1 MMTSGSIAGEAVRRR
16 VGDEQR
22 DGHAAELPRALT
34 RLLENPKRLSARTL
48 WRSLEE
54 EERAVTLRL
63 FIRRNK
69 DRATVAGIVARKRKF
84 RPVTVARMSNARI
97 VEMAQP
103 LQLPNHLAASLLDE
117 LHFARRREMPA
128 RFFDSLGIPHDD
140 GVAEGS
146 SDLDPGAAVVGAAAD
161 DLAREHGRRRTVVFL
176 LMLAAQRVPFADH
189 LWHWLQG
196 STQRPEAASGT
207 VAFPA
212 GNEPPEGAEPEREPS
227 AGDRESAGV
236 GPEVGTIQ
244 PDPDPDPGKE
254 AEVDRLHTLRTLDRL
269 LIEAMVDSRQGV
281 EGSLHEDAI
290 DDAVDEFVNL
300 NGRRQQS
307 FFHTGFRDV
316 LFNRSLAGELPAENR
331 TRSRWYWAGVIL
343 GLARLE
349 SWARIVSA
357 YDGNSTVRGLG
368 DGADFA
374 AHEAARH
381 VVRALVHEGRAKEL
395 IDFVRVGGLL
405 QSYLLAH
412 GPHEPPALFRRTL
425 DAGTDLLRA
434 GDLGTARAVFDR
446 LAEAVGVLEDREAES
461 ASPLF
466 LTVKRRHA
474 HCLQG
479 LLEHGRA
486 RELLEELLDLDPDP
500 HHRAMVHADL
510 GLLAGRFNNLDD
522 VCLPDRKDALADL
535 VERLGEGREHF
546 RNAVTRGGPY
556 ATHGHYCLGVLALAE
571 NAWKPGAVG
580 YGKAEQ
586 HLARHQ
592 GQFTS
597 PSENYSGFLVARS
610 DLYFGIAR
618 AARAS
623 SVGDLSHAAR
633 VMVRAIDDGA
643 SFPPYL
649 VGPVV
654 EGLDLGAKSDLT
666 DFADHLL
673 GAQGDAV
680 LDDLSRS
687 ATVVKHCDGVIE
699 ALRQRAARVGESE
712 AAARDLRACLSSYA
726 GAGRFDDAR
735 IVLDRLESLAVRGIG
750 TAEFQELLSEK
761 GYQPAWEPEEALI
774 ARVRCLEARGKLDEA
789 LPLLRELL
797 HQFATEGNL
806 PDARGVLDRIRS
818 YGLPEEYYEQAR
830 SRVQALEEL
839 STSPT
844 TPDDRELAAQTAAQ
858 PASILFVGGD
868 ERQERQEAVVR
879 RKVRKQA
886 PNVEVAFVYSGWSG
900 NWRQHLD
907 KVRAE
912 LPKHDAV
919 VVMRF
924 MRTELGKHV
933 RKLCGRKPWRSC
945 WPAGQKG
952 MARAII
958 EAAEAA
964 WMSRTAR

>member
-1 MMTSGSIAGEAVRRR
+1 MMTSGPNAGEAARRR

-22 DGHAAELPRALT
+22 EGHAAELPRALA
-34 RLLENPKRLSARTL
+34 RLLANPRRLSARTL
-48 WRSLEE
+48 WRSIEE

-69 DRATVAGIVARKRKF
+69 DRAAVAGLVARKRKF
-84 RPVTVARMSNARI
+84 RPATVARMSNARI

-117 LHFARRREMPA
+117 LHFERRREMPA
-128 RFFDSLGIPHDD
+128 RFFDSLGIPHDE

-146 SDLDPGAAVVGAAAD
+146 GDHDPGAAVVGAAAD

-189 LWHWLQG
+189 LWHWLQR
-196 STQRPEAASGT
+196 SSQRPEAASGT
-207 VAFPA
+207 VALPSE
-212 GNEPPEGAEPEREPS
+212 NEPPEDTGPEPEPSSGDPEP
-227 AGDRESAGV
+227 AGG
-236 GPEVGTIQ
+236 GPEVGAISQ
-244 PDPDPDPGKE
+244 PDPDDGNGG
-254 AEVDRLHTLRTLDRL
+254 EVDRLHTLRTLDRL

-281 EGSLHEDAI
+281 EGSLDEDAI

-357 YDGNSTVRGLG
+357 YDGDSTVRSLG
-368 DGADFA
+368 DGTDFA

-395 IDFVRVGGLL
+395 IDFVQVGGLV
-405 QSYLLAH
+405 QSYLLSH
-412 GPHEPPALFRRTL
+412 GLHEPPVLFGRTL

-446 LAEAVGVLEDREAES
+446 LMEAVGVLEDREAES
-461 ASPLF
+461 ASPLL

-486 RELLEELLDLDPDP
+486 RELLKELLHLDPDP

-522 VCLPDRKDALADL
+522 VCLPDRKDALPDL
-535 VERLGEGREHF
+535 IERLGEGREHF

-571 NAWKPGAVG
+571 NAWKPGAAG

-586 HLARHQ
+586 HLARLQ

-649 VGPVV
+649 VDPVV
-654 EGLDLGAKSDLT
+654 EGLDLGARSELT
-666 DFADHLL
+666 NFANHLL
-673 GAQGDAV
+673 GTQGDAV
-680 LDDLSRS
+680 LDDLARS
-687 ATVVKHCDGVIE
+687 ATVVRHCGEVVE
-699 ALRQRAARVGESE
+699 ALRQRAARLGEGE
-712 AAARDLRACLSSYA
+712 AAARDLRACLSSYT
-726 GAGRFDDAR
+726 GAGRFDAAR

-750 TAEFQELLSEK
+750 TAEFEELLAER

-797 HQFATEGNL
+797 HQFATEGKL

-818 YGLPEEYYEQAR
+818 YGLPEEYYDQAR
-830 SRVQALEEL
+830 SRVRALEEL
-839 STSPT
+839 SASPT
-844 TPDDRELAAQTAAQ
+844 EPDDRELAAQ

-879 RKVRKQA
+879 RKVRKHA

-900 NWRQHLD
+900 NWKQYLD
-907 KVRAE
+907 RVRAE

-924 MRTELGKHV
+924 MRTELGKQV

-952 MARAII
+952 MARAIM

-964 WMSRTAR
+964 WASRTTR